1 MIDIENL
8 PKIGSRSAE
17 QIYELLGKPF
27 KPEVIRSRRIAGR
40 DVNYV
45 PVGAVIERLNRA
57 CNRWSFRIVE
67 HETITMRLNR
77 WNDELKRSEP
87 RDVSVFTAIGELEI
101 PELGTRQAIGVQAID
116 DGGGEDILKGASSD
130 ALKKAAQLFGL
141 WQPPET
147 R

>member
-1 MIDIENL
+1 MAIDLETL
-8 PKIGSRSAE
+8 PAIGERSAE

-27 KPEVIRSRRIAGR
+27 KPEVIKSRRIAGR

-45 PVGAVIERLNRA
+45 PVGAVIERLNKS
-57 CNRWSFRIVE
+57 CNSWSFRIVS
-67 HETITMRLNR
+67 HETITMMLNR
-77 WNDELKRSEP
+77 RPEP
-87 RDVSVFTAIGELEI
+87 RETPVFVVTGELEI
-101 PELGTRQAIGVQAID
+101 PELGVRQGLGVQAID
-116 DGGGEDILKGASSD
+116 DGGGEDLLKGASSD